1 MTAVDA
7 TVDIRLVGPADAGLL
22 DRVAEDVFDD
32 AIRPD
37 LLAAYLADPG
47 HAMAIALAD
56 GVVVGQARA
65 ILNRQPD
72 APTALFLDN
81 LGVTPA
87 WKRRGVATRLVRAL
101 MDWGRDRGCAEVWVP
116 VEADNA
122 EATGFYRSLRF
133 TTRPILY
140 VSGTVG

>member
-1 MTAVDA
+1 MTVQ
-7 TVDIRLVGPADAGLL
+7 VRLVGPADAVLL
-22 DRVAEDVFDD
+22 DRVADDVFDGD
-32 AIRPD
+32 IRRD
-37 LLAAYLADPG
+37 LLAAYLADPA
-47 HAMAIALAD
+47 HAMAVALAD

-81 LGVTPA
+81 LGVAPG
-87 WKRRGVATRLVRAL
+87 WKRRGIATRLVRAL
-101 MDWGRDRGCAEVWVP
+101 MEWGRERGCAEIWVP

-133 TTRPILY
+133 ATRPILY
-140 VSGTVG
+140 VSGPID